1 MLASRHNIH
10 LRKTVRFAN
19 HKCSTYARYLVLMA
33 LHMKTAVFRDLM
45 PMQSTR
51 KLTIYSH
58 AEKSNTVQIQRKEEK
73 KHSSQQT
80 KWEMA
85 APWEKLDKE
94 NICLKIF
101 FLLSFHQ
108 IFALPP
114 STTGLFAAM
123 FSLLLS
129 LHTYV
134 PSFTHTSYS
143 STLKMDAACSS

>member
-1 MLASRHNIH
+1 MGDGS
-10 LRKTVRFAN
+10 
-19 HKCSTYARYLVLMA
+19 
-33 LHMKTAVFRDLM
+33 
-45 PMQSTR
+45 PMGEIRQG
-51 KLTIYSH
+51 KYF
-58 AEKSNTVQIQRKEEK
+58 
-73 KHSSQQT
+73 
-80 KWEMA
+80 
-85 APWEKLDKE
+85 
-94 NICLKIF
+94 CLKIF